1 MLQGGSLLAMIAIM
15 SGLFEALGGLPRQT
29 VSMSAGEALFHT
41 GDPVRF
47 LYLVQSGG
55 IHLTR
60 FDAEGSAAVMQR
72 AVAGMI
78 LAESSIFSD
87 VYHCDAI
94 TVADTVVLRIVRA
107 DLRRAAQA
115 DAGLME
121 AIARHLAR
129 EVQRTRIRVEVLAKR
144 TVRERLDAWL
154 TLGDGRWPERGTMVS
169 VAQDIGVSPEA
180 FYREMQRRRRSG
192 SSVPSG

>member
-1 MLQGGSLLAMIAIM
+1 MIAIM
-15 SGLFEALGGLPRQT
+15 SGLIEALGGLPHEP
-29 VSMSAGEALFHT
+29 VAASAGETLFHT

-47 LYLVQSGG
+47 IYLVESGG

-60 FDAEGSAAVMQR
+60 FDIDGGAAVMQR
-72 AVAGMI
+72 VMAGMI

-87 VYHCDAI
+87 AYHCDAI
-94 TVADTVVLRIVRA
+94 AVADTKLLRIVRA

-115 DAGLME
+115 APQLME

-154 TLGDGRWPERGTMVS
+154 SLGDGQWPERGSMAS

-180 FYREMQRRRRSG
+180 FYREMQRRRRERAP
-192 SSVPSG
+192 V